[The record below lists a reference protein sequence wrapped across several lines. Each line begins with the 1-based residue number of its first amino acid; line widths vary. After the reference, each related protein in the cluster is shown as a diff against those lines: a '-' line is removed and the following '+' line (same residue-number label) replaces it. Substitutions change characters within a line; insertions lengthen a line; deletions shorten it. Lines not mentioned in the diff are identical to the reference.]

1 MELRDL
7 GKTGLRVSPIGLGTV
22 KLGRS
27 VGVKYPDRF
36 EIPDDDA
43 ALALLRRASDLGV
56 NLLDTAPAYGTA
68 EQRLGGLLHGW
79 RDRWII
85 VTKAG
90 EEFADGRSRFDF
102 SPEAIT
108 ASVERSL
115 VRLRTDRIDVV
126 LLHSDGIAELDFK
139 SLGSFDA
146 LARLKKAGK
155 ILAFGAST
163 RTPQGAALAV
173 QTCGVVMLTLN
184 PRDREDEPMVEAAA
198 RRGVGVLIKKALLSG
213 HFANLPGH
221 EPGDPVERCLRFV
234 FAHDGV
240 SSVVVGTIDAEH
252 LAHDVAAAERA
263 IGDPT

>member
-1 MELRDL
+1 MVLRDL
-7 GKTGLRVSPIGLGTV
+7 GTTGLRVSPIGLGTV

-27 VGVKYPDRF
+27 VAVKYPERF
-36 EIPDDDA
+36 EIPADDA

-79 RDRWII
+79 RDRWIV

-90 EEFADGRSRFDF
+90 EEFADGQSRFDF

-126 LLHSDGIAELDFK
+126 LLHSDGIAERDFQ

-146 LARLKKAGK
+146 LARLKQAGK
-155 ILAFGAST
+155 IRAFGAST
-163 RTPQGAALAV
+163 RTPEGAAGAIEK
-173 QTCGVVMLTLN
+173 CDVVMLTLN
-184 PRDREDEPMVEAAA
+184 PRDRQDEPMVEAAA

-213 HFANLPGH
+213 RIADLPAH
-221 EPGDPVERCLRFV
+221 EAADPIERCLRFV
-234 FAHDGV
+234 FSHDGV

-263 IGDPT
+263 IGNPT